1 MSELW
6 SAQQR
11 EWLDA
16 MGHAV
21 WSMASAETRAAER
34 QPEPSEAGRPASAMR
49 EAAAL
54 LGDARPSRSAG
65 AGSTPARGTGSDRL
79 MQALLRAAGSADEAV
94 VAGLV
99 GDIAALRGNAAAKRS
114 LWPRLRALRRD
125 RGA

>member
-6 SAQQR
+6 TAQQR

-21 WSMASAETRAAER
+21 WSVASAETRAAER
-34 QPEPSEAGRPASAMR
+34 QPEPSEAGRPDSAMR
-49 EAAAL
+49 EAAGL
-54 LGDARPSRSAG
+54 LGDARPARSAG
-65 AGSTPARGTGSDRL
+65 TAASPARGARPDRL
-79 MQALLRAAGSADEAV
+79 MQALLRAAGGADEAV

-99 GDIAALRGNAAAKRS
+99 GDITALRGNPAAKRA
-114 LWPRLRALRRD
+114 LWPRLRTLRRD